1 MVSLDRCDEKC
12 NTLEDKFG
20 RISIPNKIKD
30 VNLKV
35 LDMMKGKNESKT
47 LIKHISCEWRCKF
60 DGRKCNSEQ
69 KWNIDKCQCECKKP
83 IKHYLCEKVYA
94 CSHIISA
101 CECYNTARLVNISK
115 AAHARMV

>member
-69 KWNIDKCQCECKKP
+69 K
-83 IKHYLCEKVYA
+83 
-94 CSHIISA
+94 
-101 CECYNTARLVNISK
+101 
-115 AAHARMV
+115 

>member
-1 MVSLDRCDEKC
+1 MVCLDTCDEKC

-20 RISIPNKIKD
+20 ISIPNKIKD

-35 LDMMKGKNESKT
+35 LDMMKDKNESKT

-69 KWNIDKCQCECKKP
+69 K
-83 IKHYLCEKVYA
+83 
-94 CSHIISA
+94 
-101 CECYNTARLVNISK
+101 
-115 AAHARMV
+115 